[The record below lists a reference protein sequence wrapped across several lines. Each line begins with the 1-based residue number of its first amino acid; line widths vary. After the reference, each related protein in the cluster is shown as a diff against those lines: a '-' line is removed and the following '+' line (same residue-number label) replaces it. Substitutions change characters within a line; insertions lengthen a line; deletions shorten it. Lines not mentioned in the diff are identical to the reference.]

1 MVNKTFFLELMKI
14 IQLVK
19 LLFFIGWAVIGTQAF
34 SATSDFVG
42 EWIVDDSLSDN
53 TDDRVEAAIKAG
65 GGKVARRFL
74 RRRPEDFYRGG
85 PPEQEL
91 YDHISYDDFL
101 KIEVNDPAELR
112 FYYDS
117 GFVRIMHTDGRR
129 RSSGAASYYS
139 DGLNDFSFANWEKE
153 GGLTTLVVEARPRDG
168 GFTLESYALEN
179 NGTHL
184 RVIMRIE
191 PDNFNAPIE
200 LTRVYRRK

>member
-1 MVNKTFFLELMKI
+1 MKKRTTPLELI
-14 IQLVK
+14 PLIRFIK
-19 LLFFIGWAVIGTQAF
+19 LIVFIGFAATGTQTL
-34 SATSDFVG
+34 SAASDFVG
-42 EWIVDDSLSDN
+42 EWVVDDNLSDN

-91 YDHISYDDFL
+91 YDHISYDDSL
-101 KIEVNDPAELR
+101 RIEFTDTVELR
-112 FYYDS
+112 FYYDN
-117 GFVRIMHTDGRR
+117 GFARIMHTDGRR

-139 DGLNDFSFANWEKE
+139 NGLNDFSFANWEKE
-153 GGLTTLVVEARPRDG
+153 GGLTALIVEARPRDG
-168 GFTLESYALEN
+168 GFTLERYALED
-179 NGTHL
+179 NGSRL

-200 LTRVYRRK
+200 LTRIYQRK

>member
-19 LLFFIGWAVIGTQAF
+19 LLVFIGWAVIGTQAF

-153 GGLTTLVVEARPRDG
+153 GGLTTLIVEARPRDG
-168 GFTLESYALEN
+168 GFTLESYALED
-179 NGTHL
+179 NGSHL

>member
-19 LLFFIGWAVIGTQAF
+19 LLVFIGWAVIGTQAF

-91 YDHISYDDFL
+91 YDHISYDDSL

-153 GGLTTLVVEARPRDG
+153 GGLTTLIVEARPRDG

>member
-19 LLFFIGWAVIGTQAF
+19 LLVFIGWAVIGTQAF

-42 EWIVDDSLSDN
+42 EWVVDDSLSDN

-91 YDHISYDDFL
+91 YDHISYDDSL

-129 RSSGAASYYS
+129 RSAGAASYYS

-153 GGLTTLVVEARPRDG
+153 GGLTTLIVEARPRDG
-168 GFTLESYALEN
+168 GFTLESYALED
-179 NGTHL
+179 NGSHL

>member
-1 MVNKTFFLELMKI
+1 MKKRTLSLGFI
-14 IQLVK
+14 TTIRLIK
-19 LLFFIGWAVIGTQAF
+19 LLFFIVIAAVGTQSL

-42 EWIVDDSLSDN
+42 EWVIDEGLSDN
-53 TDDRVEAAIKAG
+53 TDDRVEEAIKAG
-65 GGKVARRFL
+65 GGKVARRFF

-85 PPEQEL
+85 PAEQEL

-101 KIEVNDPAELR
+101 RIEVNDPVELR
-112 FYYDS
+112 FYYDN

-139 DGLNDFSFANWEKE
+139 GGLNDFSFANWEKE
-153 GGLTTLVVEARPRDG
+153 GSLTKLIVEARPRDG
-168 GFTLESYALEN
+168 GFTLETYVLED
-179 NGTHL
+179 NGSRL